1 MSTETDDLRVAMAEF
16 RGEVKTALA
25 EVVGELRLAREQTQ
39 VLADK
44 VGEINDQVKAM
55 QAAQPGYVTKKEVD
69 RKIHNS
75 AAVVAVVLGVLGTC
89 FQFFFTRA
97 AG

>member
-25 EVVGELRLAREQTQ
+25 EVVGELRLAREQIQ

-44 VGEINDQVKAM
+44 VGEINDQVEAM
-55 QAAQPGYVTKKEVD
+55 KEAQPGYVTKKEVD
-69 RKIHNS
+69 RKVNTG
-75 AAVVAVVLGVLGTC
+75 AAVVSVLLGVFTVC
-89 FQFFFTRA
+89 FQFFFTRPT
-97 AG
+97 G